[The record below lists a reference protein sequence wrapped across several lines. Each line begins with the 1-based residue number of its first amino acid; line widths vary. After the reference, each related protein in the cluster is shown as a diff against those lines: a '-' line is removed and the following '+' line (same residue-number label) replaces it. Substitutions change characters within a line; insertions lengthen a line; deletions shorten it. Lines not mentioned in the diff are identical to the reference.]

1 MKEERQDAG
10 KAKEGRKE
18 FIEGGRRT
26 RNKEN
31 QRWNKDSA
39 NKEEQKKK
47 KWAEEIKGWRKKKKK
62 QRKLKKYSV

>member
-31 QRWNKDSA
+31 QR
-39 NKEEQKKK
+39 
-47 KWAEEIKGWRKKKKK
+47 
-62 QRKLKKYSV
+62 